1 MTKLKKI
8 SDNEFEIAKEGKM
21 NVPAKIFANSLL
33 IESIEKDKTIQQI
46 KNVATLPGIIKYSLA
61 MPDAH
66 QGYGFPI
73 GGVAAFDLKEGI
85 ISPGGV
91 GYDIN
96 CGVRL
101 LATDISVKDFM
112 KKRGAFI
119 KEMDKTIPSGL
130 GEGNEK
136 KVSMNELDEILTKGA
151 KFAIEKKFGKQ
162 EDLDRCEENGCI
174 ENANPKDVSQRAKSR
189 GLGQAGTLG
198 AGNHFLEIQKV
209 DEIFDEK
216 IAKAFGLEKNKI
228 VIMIHCGSRG
238 LGHQVASDY
247 IGLMEKQYGIKN
259 LADRELVNAPIE
271 SELGKKYMSAMNCA
285 INFAFYN
292 RQKIMHSIREILEK
306 HFPKNKN
313 HLVYDVCHNIAKIE
327 EHEIDGKKQKVC
339 VHRKGATR
347 SFGPGRK
354 EIPEIYRKVG
364 QPVLIPGSM
373 GTSSY
378 VLVGTKKAEEIS
390 FGSTAHGAG
399 RVMSR
404 FGANKNLTA
413 KNIKKLLS
421 DKDIQIE
428 YHDDRGLVAEAPQ
441 AYKDVE
447 EVVKVSDELGL
458 AKKVSRLIPIGVI
471 KG

>member
-1 MTKLKKI
+1 METLKKI
-8 SDNEFEIAKEGKM
+8 SNNEFEIEKEGKM
-21 NVPAKIFANSLL
+21 NVPARIFANRLL
-33 IESIEKDKTIQQI
+33 LESIEKDKTFQQI
-46 KNVATLPGIIKYSLA
+46 KNVATLPGIIKYSFA

-66 QGYGFPI
+66 QGYGFSI
-73 GGVAAFDLKEGI
+73 GGVAAFDLKKGV

-101 LATDISVKDFM
+101 LATDISVEDFM
-112 KKRGAFI
+112 KKREQVLKDF
-119 KEMDKTIPSGL
+119 DKTIPSGL

-136 KVSMNELDEILTKGA
+136 KISQEELNEILTKGA
-151 KFAIEKKFGKQ
+151 KFAIEKKLGKK
-162 EDLDRCEENGCI
+162 EDLERCEEKGCM

-198 AGNHFLEIQKV
+198 AGNHFLEIQKIE
-209 DEIFDEK
+209 EIIDEK
-216 IAKAFGLEKNKI
+216 TSSAFGLKKGK
-228 VIMIHCGSRG
+228 VAIMIHCGSRG

-247 IGLMEKQYGIKN
+247 IGLMEKEYGTKK

-271 SELGKKYMSAMNCA
+271 SELGKKYLSAMNCA

-292 RQKIMHSIREILEK
+292 RQKIMHHVREVLEK

-327 EHEIDGKKQKVC
+327 EHVIDGKKQSVC

-354 EIPEIYRKVG
+354 EIPEVYRKVG

-373 GTSSY
+373 GTASY

-399 RVMSR
+399 RIMSR
-404 FGANKNLTA
+404 VGANKSLTP
-413 KNIKKLLS
+413 KEIKKFLS
-421 DKDIQIE
+421 DKDIKIE

-447 EVVKVSDELGL
+447 EVVKVSDEVGL
-458 AKKVSRLIPIGVI
+458 AKKVARLVPIGVL